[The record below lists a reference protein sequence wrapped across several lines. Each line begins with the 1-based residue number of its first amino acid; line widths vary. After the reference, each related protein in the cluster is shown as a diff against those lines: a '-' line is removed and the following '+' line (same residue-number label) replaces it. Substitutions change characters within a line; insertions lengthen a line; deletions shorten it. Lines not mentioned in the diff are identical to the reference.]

1 MLCKNRITLLLFGGE
16 SQAPFWGVELV
27 PFQLFEAIAR
37 EPQGEPLPR
46 VPLGWLSWNGTSRRQ
61 HLATEARRCRSENKT
76 WAPDRRGAEDAEKQR
91 GREG

>member
-1 MLCKNRITLLLFGGE
+1 MLYKNGIKLLLFGGK
-16 SQAPFWGVELV
+16 SQAPFWEVELV

-61 HLATEARRCRSENKT
+61 DLATEV
-76 WAPDRRGAEDAEKQR
+76 
-91 GREG
+91 